1 MAQLL
6 DFRNEFAY
14 NTKVLKICKDDD
26 EDSNFCFKIPA
37 SRVGV
42 SRYE

>member
-1 MAQLL
+1 MAHSL
-6 DFRNEFAY
+6 DFLWDFAY

-26 EDSNFCFKIPA
+26 EDSTFCFKITA